1 MKWSKLSET
10 EISLAKKW
18 YLEEDLSAAKI
29 AQRLDR
35 SASTISR
42 LVTQKVV
49 RQTVP
54 QQCPNSAPNSAPTVP
69 HTVPH
74 CKTQGFVNFLL
85 EFQSFLFNFKEF
97 N

>member
-18 YLEEDLSAAKI
+18 YLEENLSAAKI

-42 LVTQKVV
+42 LVLK
-49 RQTVP
+49 P
-54 QQCPNSAPNSAPTVP
+54 
-69 HTVPH
+69 
-74 CKTQGFVNFLL
+74 
-85 EFQSFLFNFKEF
+85 
-97 N
+97 